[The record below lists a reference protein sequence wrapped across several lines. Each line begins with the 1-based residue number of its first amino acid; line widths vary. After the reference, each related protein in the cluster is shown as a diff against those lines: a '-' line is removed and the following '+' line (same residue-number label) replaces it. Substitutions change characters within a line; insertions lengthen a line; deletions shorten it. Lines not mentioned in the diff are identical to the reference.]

1 MATPLSDQEVQ
12 SALQKLPNWT
22 RNGKAIE
29 RVFQFPNFVDSM
41 IFVNHIA
48 EAAEEANHHPDIT
61 INYNK
66 VTLQLISH
74 DSGGVTNR
82 DIKMATR
89 INDLAD
95 KK

>member
-1 MATPLSDQEVQ
+1 MATPLSDQDIL

-29 RVFQFPNFVDSM
+29 RVFQFPNFVDAM
-41 IFVNHIA
+41 IFVNNIA
-48 EAAEEANHHPDIT
+48 QAAEEANHHPDIT

-82 DIKMATR
+82 DVKMAAR
-89 INDLAD
+89 INDVAD
-95 KK
+95 K